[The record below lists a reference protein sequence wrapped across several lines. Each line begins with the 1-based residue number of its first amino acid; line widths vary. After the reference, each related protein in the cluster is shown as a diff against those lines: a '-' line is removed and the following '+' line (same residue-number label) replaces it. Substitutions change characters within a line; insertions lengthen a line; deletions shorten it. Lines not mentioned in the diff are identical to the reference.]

1 MNDRD
6 SENIAAQF
14 LERGWE
20 ITEDENECDVAVV
33 NTCSV
38 REQAE
43 QKAIGKLGHLVWLRK
58 PFGKDFPVV
67 GVAGCMAQN
76 KGAELVKLLPD
87 LDFVAGARQTHRVA
101 DIAIEICEMLKRGIR
116 HPKLPLGA
124 KRTPKTSA
132 EKKPV
137 IATALAVSFSR

>member
-6 SENIAAQF
+6 SENSRRSFSNAAGK
-14 LERGWE
+14 LPKTKTNG
-20 ITEDENECDVAVV
+20 DVAVV

-76 KGAELVKLLPD
+76 RGAELVKLLPD
-87 LDFVAGARQTHRVA
+87 LDFVAGARPDPQGCR
-101 DIAIEICEMLKRGIR
+101 
-116 HPKLPLGA
+116 P
-124 KRTPKTSA
+124 SQ
-132 EKKPV
+132 
-137 IATALAVSFSR
+137 